1 MITRQKNQLD
11 TLASRRELLETS
23 NREKIEFDRNNFRTV
38 SMNSVLSLI
47 YQQTNELRG
56 LNKKSE
62 ESFSTFPASVPRA
75 GIEPAWK

>member
-1 MITRQKNQLD
+1 MITRQKKQLN
-11 TLASRRELLETS
+11 TLANRRELLETS

-47 YQQTNELRG
+47 YQQANELRG
-56 LNKKSE
+56 LNEKSG
-62 ESFSTFPASVPRA
+62 ESFSTFSASVPRA

>member
-1 MITRQKNQLD
+1 MITRQKKQLN

-23 NREKIEFDRNNFRTV
+23 NREKIEFDGNNFRTV
-38 SMNSVLSLI
+38 SMNSVLALI

-56 LNKKSE
+56 LKNKSE

>member
-1 MITRQKNQLD
+1 MITRQKKQLN

-23 NREKIEFDRNNFRTV
+23 NREKIEFDGNNFRTV

-56 LNKKSE
+56 LNEKSE